1 MQWSIDRGNPQ
12 LAEQF
17 ARIFLN
23 QYSVKE
29 VHRAYQDSLK
39 SSGAIN

>member
-1 MQWSIDRGNPQ
+1 LLKWTIERGNPQ

-23 QYSVKE
+23 QYSVQE
-29 VHRAYQDSLK
+29 VHRAYQQTLK
-39 SSGAIN
+39 

>member
-1 MQWSIDRGNPQ
+1 LKWTIDRGKPQ

-23 QYSVKE
+23 QYSVQE
-29 VHRAYQDSLK
+29 VHRAYQASLK
-39 SSGAIN
+39 SSE